1 MKKTRMY
8 VIKLDYKVIGLL
20 ILTLVLS
27 FLGYLCA
34 KLVNIAPKPTN
45 AVINIS
51 VRSAIPF
58 ASISQKGLFNFNL
71 PKWQDILM
79 SSSPVFLVSYNEV
92 DADKVLD
99 NQDEIKPTPIPA
111 QTPAPTPVATPTPS
125 LGDILYNDNVIE
137 STITRTGESG
147 YKSVDGIFINN
158 QTDAE
163 FDIEK
168 LMGKAEKLKVKGSEP
183 LVLVVHTHTSES
195 YRPTSLY
202 NYVPTDNDRTEDN
215 RFNVVRVGEEFCKV
229 LGDEKIPFIHD
240 KSLNDYPS
248 YNGSYQKTLGIIEN
262 YLKKYPSIKVVVDIH
277 RDSILRDGKKLS
289 LVFNHNNEKA
299 AQVMLVVGTNKSG
312 LNHPD
317 WQYNLGF
324 ALKWQKAMLE
334 IDPNLPRPVNL
345 RKERFNGHVTKNAVI
360 LEVGTSANTLE
371 EALVSAR
378 LSAKALANII
388 EK

>member
-147 YKSVDGIFINN
+147 YKSVGGIFINN

-262 YLKKYPSIKVVVDIH
+262 YLKKYP
-277 RDSILRDGKKLS
+277 
-289 LVFNHNNEKA
+289 
-299 AQVMLVVGTNKSG
+299 
-312 LNHPD
+312 
-317 WQYNLGF
+317 
-324 ALKWQKAMLE
+324 
-334 IDPNLPRPVNL
+334 
-345 RKERFNGHVTKNAVI
+345 
-360 LEVGTSANTLE
+360 
-371 EALVSAR
+371 
-378 LSAKALANII
+378 
-388 EK
+388 